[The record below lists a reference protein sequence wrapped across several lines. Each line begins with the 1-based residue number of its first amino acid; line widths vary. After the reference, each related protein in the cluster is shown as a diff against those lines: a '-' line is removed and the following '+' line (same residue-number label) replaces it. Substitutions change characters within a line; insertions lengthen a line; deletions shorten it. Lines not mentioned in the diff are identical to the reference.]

1 MVWVL
6 VCVVGLG
13 LETGVII
20 VLGRQVTRRYEAE
33 AARVPDRP
41 LVAPR
46 DPGRSGR
53 PDRGLRGP
61 AMSPVAVPGL
71 PPET

>member
-1 MVWVL
+1 MVWLL

-33 AARVPDRP
+33 AAGVPDRP

-46 DPGRSGR
+46 DPG
-53 PDRGLRGP
+53 P
-61 AMSPVAVPGL
+61 ARAP
-71 PPET
+71 

>member
-1 MVWVL
+1 MGWLL
-6 VCVVGLG
+6 VCLVGLG

-33 AARVPDRP
+33 TAGGPERP

-46 DPGRSGR
+46 DPPRHGR
-53 PDRGLRGP
+53 PDPALRGP
-61 AMSPVAVPGL
+61 AMSAAAVPGL

>member
-33 AARVPDRP
+33 AAGGPERP
-41 LVAPR
+41 LLAPR
-46 DPGRSGR
+46 DPGRVR
-53 PDRGLRGP
+53 AP
-61 AMSPVAVPGL
+61 
-71 PPET
+71 